1 MVDSPVRRNDGVF
14 KAGQKY
20 AGPQGNA
27 MDQKLLQIVGIS
39 VVLDSFGT
47 VCVGV
52 YWYVSI

>member
-1 MVDSPVRRNDGVF
+1 MMALK

-27 MDQKLLQIVGIS
+27 MDQKILQIVGMS

-52 YWYVSI
+52 YWYVCI